1 LAPGGLPTGTVT
13 FLFTDLEGSTRLWE
27 EHPEAMTSAVA
38 LHEKILREA
47 IESHGGQVVKLTGD
61 GLHAAFETADAA
73 LAAAVSGQIGL
84 AAAEWTKTGPLLARM
99 GLHSGTAE
107 LRAGD
112 YYGSVVNR
120 AARLMSVGHGGQVVV
135 SNATEELVRD
145 NLPEGVQLVDLG
157 EHLLADLGRPERVFQ
172 VTAPLLDQEFPP
184 LRSVSAYPG
193 NLPHQRTAFIG
204 RHDDLSEVTAMIGA
218 PGVVTLTGVG
228 GVGKT
233 RLATQAA
240 AESVY
245 RYPDGAW
252 FIDLGP
258 VADGSLVPTTVA
270 NVLLLPERRQGRI
283 EDGIVSALRRKRAL
297 LIVDNCEHVIDAS
310 AQIVDVIVS
319 SCPGVSVLATSRE
332 ALGVE
337 GEQAF
342 AVLPLPLSTPS
353 SETAGPYDSDA
364 VRLFAERAQSIRR
377 GFSADGDAAPVVAEI
392 CRRLDGIPLA
402 IELAA
407 ARVQSMSLADIL
419 GRLDE
424 RLRILT
430 RGRRTTLERHQTLR
444 AALDW
449 SYELLEPEEQLSF
462 ARMSVFA
469 GGFTLDAAEAVVADD
484 RVDADAVLDLLAAL
498 VAKSMLLVDESGGGV
513 RYRLLETM
521 REYARDRLG
530 ELDAG
535 EVERVRDRHLAHYC
549 GLAVV
554 AGPHL
559 EGSDDDAWLG
569 RLEAD
574 DDNLRAALNWARESA
589 HTDALLA
596 MAKALAWYWWHCGSR
611 RDGLMWMESALAM
624 AGDAPP
630 GIRATVMGFAGQHA
644 MDLGRYEAGR
654 QLLEGSL
661 ACSAEAGEPSS
672 PVALHALGVLELEGQ
687 HPDAALQRCE
697 EALTAARERGATF
710 DELDSLWYVVMVCA
724 LGADPDRALSLS
736 GECVEAARRF
746 GNNYCLGQS
755 LQAAGHAWLRTDA
768 GQALAAFEEAART
781 LYGAE
786 ASTHSQLDFFQGIA
800 WLRLGEPSPA
810 ARCLSAALARFEQGG
825 NRFYLS
831 NALALVATLA
841 ARGDSGIAAR
851 LLAAANRFLDDL
863 GLGGA
868 PLDVEGRRRLETRL
882 SEAMGSAEFSAAF
895 DDGWSLEVEQ
905 AVGLAH
911 DVLDGLAADA

>member
-1 LAPGGLPTGTVT
+1 V
-13 FLFTDLEGSTRLWE
+13 
-27 EHPEAMTSAVA
+27 
-38 LHEKILREA
+38 
-47 IESHGGQVVKLTGD
+47 
-61 GLHAAFETADAA
+61 
-73 LAAAVSGQIGL
+73 
-84 AAAEWTKTGPLLARM
+84 

-112 YYGSVVNR
+112 YYGAVVNR
-120 AARLMSVGHGGQVVV
+120 AARLMSVAHGGQVVV

-145 NLPEGVQLVDLG
+145 ILPEGVQLVDLG

-172 VTAPLLDQEFPP
+172 VTTPLLDQQFPP

-204 RHDDLSEVTAMIGA
+204 RHDDLREVTAMIA
-218 PGVVTLTGVG
+218 EPGVVTLTGVG

-233 RLATQAA
+233 RLAIQAA

-245 RYPDGAW
+245 RYRDGVW

-258 VADGSLVPTTVA
+258 LADDSSVPATVA
-270 NVLLLPERRQGRI
+270 SVLMLPERRQGRI

-297 LIVDNCEHVIDAS
+297 LIMDNCEHVIDAS
-310 AQIVDVIVS
+310 AQIVDIIVS

-342 AVLPLPLSTPS
+342 AVMPLPVSAPS
-353 SETAGPYDSDA
+353 SETGGPFDSDA
-364 VRLFAERAQSIRR
+364 VRLFTERAQSVRR
-377 GFSADGDAAPVVAEI
+377 GFSADGDHAPVVAEI

-430 RGRRTTLERHQTLR
+430 RGRRTMLERHQTLR

-449 SYELLEPEEQLSF
+449 SYELLEPAEQLSL

-484 RVDADAVLDLLAAL
+484 RVEAAAVLDLLAAL
-498 VAKSMLLVDESGGGV
+498 VAKSMLVVDESGGGI

-521 REYARDRLG
+521 REYGRDRLG
-530 ELDAG
+530 GLGAP

-549 GLAVV
+549 EFAVV

-559 EGSDDDAWLG
+559 EGPDDRVWLD
-569 RLEAD
+569 RLAAD
-574 DDNLRAALNWARESA
+574 DDNLRAALNWARESEQ
-589 HTDALLA
+589 TDVSLA
-596 MAKALAWYWWHCGSR
+596 MAKALGWYWWHCGSR
-611 RDGLMWMESALAM
+611 RDGLMWMESALAT
-624 AGDAPP
+624 AAYAPP
-630 GIRATVMGFAGQHA
+630 GIRAGVMAFAGSHA
-644 MDLGRYEAGR
+644 MDLGRYETAR

-672 PVALHALGVLELEGQ
+672 PVALHALGVLELEYQ
-687 HPDAALQRCE
+687 HPDLALQRCE
-697 EALTAARERGATF
+697 EALAAARQRGATF
-710 DELDSLWYVVMVCA
+710 DEVDSLWYLIMVCA
-724 LGADPDRALSLS
+724 LGSEPDRALSLTD
-736 GECVEAARRF
+736 ECVEAARRF

-755 LQAAGHAWLRTDA
+755 LQAAGHAWLRTDP

-781 LYGAE
+781 IYSSE
-786 ASTHSQLDFFQGIA
+786 ATAHSQLDFFKGIA
-800 WLRLGEPSPA
+800 WLRLGEVSRA
-810 ARCLSAALARFEQGG
+810 ARNLGEALARFEQGG

-841 ARGDSGIAAR
+841 ARSDSGTAAR
-851 LLAAANRFLDDL
+851 ILAVADRILDDL

-868 PLDVEGRRRLETRL
+868 PLDVEARRRLETRL
-882 SEAMGSAEFSAAF
+882 SQAMGSTEFSTACDEGRAL
-895 DDGWSLEVEQ
+895 DLER

-911 DVLDGLAADA
+911 DVLDDLAASA